1 MSTHD
6 DTRTFEEVREEI
18 VEQVEVLRLLL
29 DQAAEWAASH
39 HSSQTRFE
47 AEAWI
52 MAVAM
57 IARGDIVTAVRHL
70 PTRFAQHH
78 EHLVLTAL
86 EREL

>member
-1 MSTHD
+1 MSTY

-29 DQAAEWAASH
+29 DHAAEWAAHRETSEL
-39 HSSQTRFE
+39 RFE

-57 IARGDIVTAVRHL
+57 IARGDLVTAVRHL
-70 PTRFAQHH
+70 PARFSQHR
-78 EHLVLTAL
+78 EQLVLDAL